1 MALRLA
7 AGFLDREHSV
17 DVAVF
22 KATGVL
28 IGQLDPRARLVD
40 LRGRRGVTAVPA
52 LATHIVRSRPD
63 VVLSFM
69 TAANGVAGLC
79 EPIVRHLHRPVF
91 VGSQRGWS
99 SPVFGDMRT
108 TLKGEIAYRA
118 YRRGYRHLD
127 GMVGVSEAVSQ
138 RVRASRLLSPD
149 RVFTLCN
156 PVIDAGSTIVS
167 DVNSQEHHPWDI
179 TVVAVGR
186 LEEAKDH
193 LTLVRAISVLAPHH
207 DIGLI
212 IVGEGR
218 QRGAVEAEALRLG
231 VADRLRLTGYA
242 DPRPFLHSADLFALS
257 SVREGL
263 PNALIE
269 AMNIGLPIVSTEC
282 PGGIGDLLDH
292 GRLGRLV
299 PVGDHQAF
307 AAAIIDELLQPTG
320 TAEDRRRVASGHT
333 VERSTDEYL
342 RLFDALELAR
352 S

>member
-1 MALRLA
+1 MTSNRWATNRRITVLLPNFNGGGAERMALRLA

-127 GMVGVSEAVSQ
+127 GMVGVRGGIATGTCVEAVVTRS
-138 RVRASRLLSPD
+138 
-149 RVFTLCN
+149 
-156 PVIDAGSTIVS
+156 
-167 DVNSQEHHPWDI
+167 
-179 TVVAVGR
+179 
-186 LEEAKDH
+186 
-193 LTLVRAISVLAPHH
+193 
-207 DIGLI
+207 
-212 IVGEGR
+212 
-218 QRGAVEAEALRLG
+218 G
-231 VADRLRLTGYA
+231 V
-242 DPRPFLHSADLFALS
+242 
-257 SVREGL
+257 
-263 PNALIE
+263 
-269 AMNIGLPIVSTEC
+269 
-282 PGGIGDLLDH
+282 
-292 GRLGRLV
+292 
-299 PVGDHQAF
+299 
-307 AAAIIDELLQPTG
+307 
-320 TAEDRRRVASGHT
+320 HT
-333 VERSTDEYL
+333 V
-342 RLFDALELAR
+342 
-352 S
+352 